1 MNNMKN
7 KVDPK
12 NITNFH
18 RTDAELEAFMV
29 FSIAVA
35 GKNAN
40 KTANLIAKV
49 LKGAKPDETPFQYLR
64 RIPLDDHL
72 RFWRVGQ
79 YRRILPALEGVM
91 KLNLRTCTM
100 GDLIKVHGVGPKTA
114 NMFLLHSRPNHQGAV
129 LDTHILRWMREV
141 HGVKTPKQT
150 PSGKRYD
157 ELEETA
163 RFLISE
169 SFPKMSLADADLL
182 IWKTMSGNNDE

>member
-1 MNNMKN
+1 MKT

-12 NITNFH
+12 NITNFN
-18 RTDAELEAFMV
+18 RTDGELEAFMI

-35 GKNAN
+35 GKNATR
-40 KTANLIAKV
+40 TANLIADV
-49 LKGAKPDETPFQYLR
+49 LHQAEQNETPFQFLR

-79 YRRILPALEGVM
+79 YRRIIPALEGVM
-91 KLNLRTCTM
+91 KLDLRTCTM
-100 GDLIKVHGVGPKTA
+100 GDLLKVHGIGPKTA

-150 PSGKRYD
+150 PSGRRYD
-157 ELEETA
+157 QLEKVATQ
-163 RFLISE
+163 LIRE
-169 SFPKMSLADADLL
+169 SFPQMSLADADLL

>member
-1 MNNMKN
+1 MKT

-12 NITNFH
+12 NITNFN
-18 RTDAELEAFMV
+18 RTDGELESFMV

-40 KTANLIAKV
+40 QTASLIAKL
-49 LKGAKPDETPFQYLR
+49 LKGAESNESPFQFLR

-72 RFWRVGQ
+72 RFWKVGQ

-91 KLNLRTCTM
+91 KLDLRTCTM
-100 GDLIKVHGVGPKTA
+100 GDLLKVHGIGPKTA

-129 LDTHILRWMREV
+129 LDTHILRWMRTQ
-141 HGVKTPKQT
+141 GVKTPKQT

-157 ELEETA
+157 ELNELA
-163 RFLISE
+163 MWLIKN
-169 SFPKMSLADADLL
+169 SFPHLSLADADLL

>member
-1 MNNMKN
+1 MSNE
-7 KVDPK
+7 VDPK

-18 RTDAELEAFMV
+18 RTDAQLETFMV

-40 KTANLIAKV
+40 QTANLIAKL
-49 LKGAKPDETPFQYLR
+49 LKGTKRDETPFEYFK
-64 RIPLDDHL
+64 RIPLDDRL

-91 KLNLRTCTM
+91 KLDLRTCTM
-100 GDLIKVHGVGPKTA
+100 GDLLKVHGIGQKTA

-129 LDTHILRWMREV
+129 LDTHVLRWMREI
-141 HGVKTPKQT
+141 HGIKTPKQT

-182 IWKTMSGNNDE
+182 IWKTMSGNNE

>member
-1 MNNMKN
+1 MKT
-7 KVDPK
+7 VDPL
-12 NITNFH
+12 NITNFD

-29 FSIAVA
+29 FSLAVA

-40 KTANLIAKV
+40 QTANLIGKV
-49 LKGAKPDETPFQYLR
+49 LGEAKSNESPFQFLR

-72 RFWRVGQ
+72 RFWKVGQ

-91 KLNLRTCTM
+91 KLDLRTCTM
-100 GDLIKVHGVGPKTA
+100 EDLLKVHGIGPKTA
-114 NMFLLHSRPNHQGAV
+114 NMFLLHSRPNHEGAV

-157 ELEETA
+157 ELEELA
-163 RFLISE
+163 RWLINE
-169 SFPKMSLADADLL
+169 SFPHLSLADADLL
-182 IWKTMSGNNDE
+182 IWKTMSGNNE

>member
-1 MNNMKN
+1 MKT

-12 NITNFH
+12 NITNFN
-18 RTDAELEAFMV
+18 RTDGELESFMV

-40 KTANLIAKV
+40 QTANLIGKV
-49 LKGAKPDETPFQYLR
+49 LGQANSDESPFQFLR

-91 KLNLRTCTM
+91 RLDLRTCTM
-100 GDLIKVHGVGPKTA
+100 GDLLKVHGIGPKTA

-129 LDTHILRWMREV
+129 LDTHILRWMREI

-157 ELEETA
+157 ELEKTA
-163 RFLISE
+163 RELISE
-169 SFPKMSLADADLL
+169 SFPQMSLADADLL